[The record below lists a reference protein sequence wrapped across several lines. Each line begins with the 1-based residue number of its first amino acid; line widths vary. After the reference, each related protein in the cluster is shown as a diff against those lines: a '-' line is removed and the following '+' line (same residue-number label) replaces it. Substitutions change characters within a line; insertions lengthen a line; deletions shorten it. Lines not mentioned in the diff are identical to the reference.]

1 MSEIVSLFTVF
12 SPHLLATP
20 LRQFCRIVF
29 GVLAMTGG
37 VRMRNISRWTP
48 QGGSYR
54 TVQRFFNTVLPWPT
68 LCWVFFRAHLYDPD
82 DVRTFS
88 GSGYCRGGFP

>member
-29 GVLAMTGG
+29 GVLAM
-37 VRMRNISRWTP
+37 IEFLH
-48 QGGSYR
+48 R
-54 TVQRFFNTVLPWPT
+54 TE
-68 LCWVFFRAHLYDPD
+68 D
-82 DVRTFS
+82 
-88 GSGYCRGGFP
+88 